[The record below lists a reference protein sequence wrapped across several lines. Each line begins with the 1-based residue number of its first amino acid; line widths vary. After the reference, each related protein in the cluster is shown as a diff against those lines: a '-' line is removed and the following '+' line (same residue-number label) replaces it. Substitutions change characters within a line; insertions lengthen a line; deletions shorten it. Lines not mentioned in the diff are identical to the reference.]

1 VRGEVLLSTRMRWDG
16 KRKNV
21 GLPALRGAGYPITRS
36 DAAHSAHSCT
46 VDRWEEGKKH
56 LGINPHARL
65 RLEA

>member
-1 VRGEVLLSTRMRWDG
+1 MRGEVLLSTRMRWDG
-16 KRKNV
+16 KNV
-21 GLPALRGAGYPITRS
+21 GLPALRGAGSPITRS
-36 DAAHSAHSCT
+36 DAAHLCT